1 MKKISI
7 IVPIY
12 NAGKKLNKCIDSILN
27 QTYKNIE
34 ILLVNDGSTDNS
46 LEICERYKSI
56 DDRIIL
62 INKKNEGSIQARK
75 TGIDNSSGDY
85 IMFVDADD
93 WVDNNIVSIM
103 YDELKKYKCDI
114 VVSNSYKVFSNRAF
128 IKKSNN
134 SHYFKD
140 EKLYEKEEIKNEL
153 VEAYLYGHPFPASLF
168 CKLYKRNLLIGSGK
182 YLEKIKF
189 LGDDLFL
196 NMEVFLKATR
206 VKVINKPLYYYRA
219 GGFTSRY
226 MPYHFDDIV
235 NGYEIQKSVIEEY
248 YNETKERQYNGISI
262 MLLNSFKTS
271 LQNLMNSNLNYE
283 QKIKTIKKYL
293 SNDNIQEAICNEGSK
308 SYFQDDYLK
317 SISNYNVEYLYNLGK
332 ELHKKSRYKR
342 IVRKVL
348 SYVNVL

>member
-1 MKKISI
+1 MEKVSI

-34 ILLVNDGSTDNS
+34 IILVNDGSTDNS
-46 LEICERYKSI
+46 LEICEKYKSI

-75 TGIDNSSGDY
+75 TGIDNSYGDY

-128 IKKSNN
+128 IKKRNN
-134 SHYFKD
+134 SHYFKE
-140 EKLYEKEEIKNEL
+140 EKLYVEDEIKNEL

-168 CKLYKRNLLIGSGK
+168 CKLYKRNLLMDSGK
-182 YLEKIKF
+182 YLEKISF
-189 LGDDLFL
+189 LGEDLYL

-206 VKVINKPLYYYRA
+206 VKIINQPLYYYRA
-219 GGFTSRY
+219 GGFTSKF
-226 MPYHFDDIV
+226 MSYHFDDIV

-248 YNETKERQYNGISI
+248 YNETKDHQYNGISI

-271 LQNLMNSNLNYE
+271 LQNLMASNYSKDEILKHIKEYIENKSIMESIENHGSKKYFDKE
-283 QKIKTIKKYL
+283 YLDAIKTG
-293 SNDNIQEAICNEGSK
+293 NT
-308 SYFQDDYLK
+308 
-317 SISNYNVEYLYNLGK
+317 EYLYQLG
-332 ELHKKSRYKR
+332 ENLHKKSRVKR
-342 IVRKVL
+342 VIKRLL
-348 SYVNVL
+348 SI

>member
-1 MKKISI
+1 MEKVSI

-34 ILLVNDGSTDNS
+34 IILVNDGSTDNS
-46 LEICERYKSI
+46 LEICEKYKSI

-62 INKKNEGSIQARK
+62 INKKNEGCIKARR

-93 WVDNNIVSIM
+93 WVDNNIVSAM

-114 VVSNSYKVFSNRAF
+114 VVSNMYKVFNDRAF
-128 IKKSNN
+128 IKKSND
-134 SHYFKD
+134 SHYFKE
-140 EKLYEKEEIKNEL
+140 EKLYVDDEIKNEL
-153 VEAYLYGHPFPASLF
+153 VEAYLYGHPFPAGLV
-168 CKLYKRNLLIGSGK
+168 CKLYKRNLLIDSGK
-182 YLEKIKF
+182 YLERISF
-189 LGDDLFL
+189 LGEDLYL

-206 VKVINKPLYYYRA
+206 VKIINQPLYYYRV

-235 NGYEIQKSVIEEY
+235 NGYEIQKEVIDKY
-248 YNETKERQYNGISI
+248 YDDKRQYEYNGISI

-283 QKIKTIKKYL
+283 QKIKTIKEYL
-293 SNDNIQEAICNEGSK
+293 TNDNIQEAVCNEGSK
-308 SYFQDDYLK
+308 KYFQDDYLK
-317 SISNYNVEYLYNLGK
+317 SISNYNIEYLYNLGK

-342 IVRKVL
+342 VVKKVL

>member
-1 MKKISI
+1 MEKISI

-12 NAGKKLNKCIDSILN
+12 NAGKKLNKCIESILN

-34 ILLVNDGSTDNS
+34 VILVNDGSTDNS
-46 LEICERYKSI
+46 LKICEKYKSI

-93 WVDNNIVSIM
+93 WVDNNIVFIM

-134 SHYFKD
+134 SHYFEE
-140 EKLYEKEEIKNEL
+140 EKLYVEDEIKNEL

-168 CKLYKRNLLIGSGK
+168 CKLYKRNLLIDSGK
-182 YLEKIKF
+182 YLKKINF

-196 NMEVFLKATR
+196 NIEVFLKSTR
-206 VKVINKPLYYYRA
+206 VKIINKSLYYYRA

-226 MPYHFDDIV
+226 MPYYFDDIV
-235 NGYEIQKSVIEEY
+235 NGYEIQKEVIDKY
-248 YNETKERQYNGISI
+248 YGDKRQYEYNGISI

-271 LQNLMNSNLNYE
+271 LQNLMASNYSKDEILKY
-283 QKIKTIKKYL
+283 IKEYIENKSILESIENNGSKTYFDKKYL
-293 SNDNIQEAICNEGSK
+293 YAIK
-308 SYFQDDYLK
+308 SGD
-317 SISNYNVEYLYNLGK
+317 IEYLYELG
-332 ELHKKSRYKR
+332 ESLHKKSGVKR
-342 IVRKVL
+342 VIKKLL
-348 SYVNVL
+348 SI